1 MQTITLEVQDK
12 AKTIPLLEA
21 ALQKQAAQVALGIG
35 KTRKR
40 LTEFEQKYGCRLEEV
55 DLAAPHIDPLDRVE
69 WEGEAEMLQRLEMEQ
84 AVLKAVRVCA

>member
-35 KTRKR
+35 KTQKR
-40 LTEFEQKYGCRLEEV
+40 LSEFERKYGCRLEEV
-55 DLAAPHIDPLDRVE
+55 DLPAPPIDPLDRVE
-69 WEGEAEMLQRLEMEQ
+69 WEGEAEMLPRLELEQ
-84 AVLKAVRVCA
+84 AVLKAVRVCV

>member
-21 ALQKQAAQVALGIG
+21 ALQKQASQVALGIE
-35 KTRKR
+35 KTRQR
-40 LTEFEQKYGCRLEEV
+40 LAAFDQQYGCRLEDIDRLV
-55 DLAAPHIDPLDRVE
+55 RQIDPLDRVE
-69 WEGEAEMLQRLEMEQ
+69 WEGEAEMLQRLEAEQ